1 MEATS
6 LLLVLMA
13 LLPVEMLPDSTIDIQ
28 DEAIIPFINCKLPEI
43 SHNLEIIRTPKPMVP
58 LGAFGVLPTLGKFL
72 VPSEGLKLVKEIL
85 KFKKLWNLN
94 LYNTLKSCDQI
105 METLERDQQ
114 LKMCL
119 EGLASMY
126 EDYFLNKIHSIL
138 VPKRRQFIIRVDPP
152 ER

>member
-72 VPSEGLKLVKEIL
+72 VPSEGLKLVK
-85 KFKKLWNLN
+85 
-94 LYNTLKSCDQI
+94 
-105 METLERDQQ
+105 
-114 LKMCL
+114 
-119 EGLASMY
+119 
-126 EDYFLNKIHSIL
+126 
-138 VPKRRQFIIRVDPP
+138 
-152 ER
+152 